1 MAIDRIFAGLILVLA
16 GAGFAVGW
24 FGSAM
29 IPQSEPEPVAPPQ
42 PVFTDL
48 GIFYINFGAD
58 RHLAPMRAGVLI
70 APEAAATLGFAELR
84 DSTLRLL
91 VTLAEKPITLQEAR
105 PGPPVLQLG
114 ADQDTPGTVAPDL
127 AVLERLASSVA
138 PPWMLRLRLLSA
150 TNPSRLPVIAPPA
163 EVVPLE

>member
-1 MAIDRIFAGLILVLA
+1 MAVDRIFAGLVLVLA
-16 GAGFAVGW
+16 GAGFAAGW

-29 IPQSEPEPVAPPQ
+29 IPQSEPEPVAAPQ

-58 RHLAPMRAGVLI
+58 RSLAPIRAGALI
-70 APEAAATLGFAELR
+70 APDAAATLGFAELR

-91 VTLAEKPITLQEAR
+91 VTLAEKPITVQEAR
-105 PGPPVLQLG
+105 PGPPLLLIG
-114 ADQDTPGTVAPDL
+114 AEQDSPGTVAPDL
-127 AVLERLASSVA
+127 AVLEQLAASVA

-150 TNPSRLPVIAPPA
+150 TNPPRLPVMEPPA
-163 EVVPLE
+163 EMVPLE